1 MIFLKNISKIYNVNN
16 RVYKALDD
24 ITISFP
30 NNGFV
35 SIFGRSGS
43 GKTTLLN
50 IIAKHETIS
59 EGTIESDFEYDFAP
73 IVFQEAQLIEDLD
86 VKGNLMVVAKLYNK
100 SYSIVDELLNRFG
113 LAEFDK
119 KKINQLSGGEKQR
132 ITIVRAL
139 LADSQVLLCD
149 EPTANLDFENARIV
163 INTLKDISK
172 EKLVIVATHDVDL
185 FKDVS
190 DDWYS
195 FENGKIKEF
204 HLNSKS
210 DMIPS
215 VVSKPKFSFKSK
227 VYLSKKG
234 IKGNAFRYVFLTI
247 SILLSFILLLFSLN
261 FLCLNEEKVKI
272 DYNNHL
278 EYKEF
283 EMIYDNNK
291 EKKESM
297 IDFDYDSL
305 GYDYI
310 KTIYTSCVVSLNR
323 NYIIGDYIFQ
333 MDYSPFEM
341 LCGKSRIDDNE
352 VIIPSKYA
360 DEIIENTTFTS
371 YESLIGTNVQI
382 FDNDNYIVGVYDSQK
397 MYSGYMPLVVKETS
411 STPGDPKEYSLGR
424 FACYNGEKM
433 TSLGLSTQETYTIS
447 EGFGREIQNESEV
460 LIGLS
465 QAREIVGYDDKRLGE
480 VLGKT
485 FGTYTFVKP
494 TYYQSHNIEDTN
506 ISEYNKKMEPITFTI
521 VGIYSDSG
529 IYIKQSLYDE
539 LSENYLSQAYRY
551 GVAIKDHLSKYDYNV
566 LSKKNIIDCTQYTEV
581 VHEVYKD
588 VKNISFVTTG
598 LGLFIFAISICILC
612 NYYSLS
618 QTKKNKE
625 VGILAS
631 FGVKK
636 NELLIFMCTDII
648 VSASI
653 AIILAN
659 LFIPIVNRVING
671 FAVRKG
677 YSLIYAIYYSGFT
690 VLFSVLLLIFIAF
703 ITILFSIFKNR
714 KRNII
719 DMIYN
724 R

>member
-1 MIFLKNISKIYNVNN
+1 M
-16 RVYKALDD
+16 
-24 ITISFP
+24 
-30 NNGFV
+30 
-35 SIFGRSGS
+35 
-43 GKTTLLN
+43 
-50 IIAKHETIS
+50 
-59 EGTIESDFEYDFAP
+59 
-73 IVFQEAQLIEDLD
+73 
-86 VKGNLMVVAKLYNK
+86 
-100 SYSIVDELLNRFG
+100 
-113 LAEFDK
+113 
-119 KKINQLSGGEKQR
+119 
-132 ITIVRAL
+132 
-139 LADSQVLLCD
+139 
-149 EPTANLDFENARIV
+149 
-163 INTLKDISK
+163 
-172 EKLVIVATHDVDL
+172 
-185 FKDVS
+185 
-190 DDWYS
+190 
-195 FENGKIKEF
+195 
-204 HLNSKS
+204 
-210 DMIPS
+210 
-215 VVSKPKFSFKSK
+215 
-227 VYLSKKG
+227 
-234 IKGNAFRYVFLTI
+234 
-247 SILLSFILLLFSLN
+247 
-261 FLCLNEEKVKI
+261 
-272 DYNNHL
+272 
-278 EYKEF
+278 
-283 EMIYDNNK
+283 
-291 EKKESM
+291 
-297 IDFDYDSL
+297 
-305 GYDYI
+305 
-310 KTIYTSCVVSLNR
+310 
-323 NYIIGDYIFQ
+323 
-333 MDYSPFEM
+333 
-341 LCGKSRIDDNE
+341 
-352 VIIPSKYA
+352 
-360 DEIIENTTFTS
+360 
-371 YESLIGTNVQI
+371 
-382 FDNDNYIVGVYDSQK
+382 
-397 MYSGYMPLVVKETS
+397 
-411 STPGDPKEYSLGR
+411 
-424 FACYNGEKM
+424 
-433 TSLGLSTQETYTIS
+433 
-447 EGFGREIQNESEV
+447 

-494 TYYQSHNIEDTN
+494 TYYQSHNIGDTD

-551 GVAIKDHLSKYDYNV
+551 GVAIKDHLSKYDYSV

-690 VLFSVLLLIFIAF
+690 VLFSALLLIFIAF